1 MSGEHTCVPAL
12 SSLGGRPRHAVADI
26 VKLHGKRYAQ
36 QYTPVTQVAKTL
48 RAIALCRT
56 AALGGH
62 VSRCNGCK
70 KESINYNSCRNRH
83 CPKCQVINR
92 EKWIMAREAELL
104 PVPYF
109 HLVFTIPEVFNELLP
124 KYADEVYSSL
134 FAASWQTVSAFAAD
148 EKHLGAKPGMVSIL
162 HTWGQ
167 QLWLHPHVHCIVPG
181 GGITPS
187 GKWKAARNDGK
198 YLFPKR
204 AMSIVFRAK
213 FMAELRTRM
222 SVPQHIA
229 KKAFSTKW
237 VVYAKRPF
245 ATPKT
250 VVEYLGRYTHRVA
263 ISNHRLLD
271 VNENTV
277 SFSYK
282 DYRHGGAKKVITLDG
297 AEFLRRFAWH
307 ILPKRFVRIRHYGF
321 LASRNKPTLLNIA
334 RAQLGQDKWEKVVM
348 TWQQIATERL
358 NLNPT
363 LCPHCKKGTLQ
374 IIKMLAPYRGPPLN
388 AMRHA

>member
-1 MSGEHTCVPAL
+1 MSTAHTCVPKL
-12 SSLGGRPRHAVADI
+12 SSLGGRPRHTVADI
-26 VKLHGKRYAQ
+26 VEKHGRRYAQ
-36 QYTPVTQVAKTL
+36 QYTPVTQVEKTL

-62 VSRCNGCK
+62 VNRCSSCQ
-70 KESINYNSCRNRH
+70 KESISYNSCRNRH
-83 CPKCQVINR
+83 CPKCQAINR

-109 HLVFTIPEVFNELLP
+109 HLVFTMPEVFNHLLP
-124 KYADEVYSSL
+124 KYAKEVYSAL
-134 FAASWQTVSAFAAD
+134 FAASWQTVSVFAAD

-187 GKWKAARNDGK
+187 GKWKNARGKGK

-204 AMSIVFRAK
+204 AMSLVFRAK
-213 FMAELRTRM
+213 FMAELRKRM
-222 SVPQHIA
+222 RVPQPIA

-250 VVEYLGRYTHRVA
+250 VVEYLGRYTHKIA
-263 ISNHRLLD
+263 ISNHRLVD
-271 VNENTV
+271 VNDRTV

-282 DYRHGGAKKVITLDG
+282 DYRQGGKKKVTTLSG
-297 AEFLRRFAWH
+297 VEFLRRFALH
-307 ILPKRFVRIRHYGF
+307 ILPSGFVRMRHYGF
-321 LASRNKPTLLNIA
+321 LASRNKATLLNLA
-334 RAQLGQDKWEKVVM
+334 KSELEQEKWEKVEM
-348 TWQQIATERL
+348 TWQQTVIEKL
-358 NLNPT
+358 NFNPT
-363 LCPHCKKGTLQ
+363 LCPHCKKGILVR
-374 IIKMLAPYRGPPLN
+374 IKLLAPYRGPPLSQ
-388 AMRHA
+388 MHHA